1 MRLGELGLERLH
13 RRLANDGVYVRTG
26 PFVFHIRSPFR
37 EVADTLQFG
46 YADCPLAEND
56 GVADF
61 HVREA
66 PPQNIRRWVRPQA
79 EFTLDGYSP
88 FSPHPR
94 RMMVPFLE
102 WGLNWC
108 IAGYA
113 HQYLM
118 IHSAVLER
126 EGRVLI
132 LPGLPG
138 AGKSTLCAALVLR
151 GWRLFSD
158 EYALIRPEDGQ
169 VVPLV
174 RPIRLKNESIDVI
187 RRFAPEAKIGLDCD
201 DTFKGTI
208 AQMRPNT
215 EHVLRAGE
223 TAPPG
228 WVVFP
233 EYQDGGNVQSKRV
246 PRGTALVRLSQNA
259 FNYSLLGEQG
269 FETMARLVEQCHC
282 HEFSYGNLDEAMERF
297 DRLPRLDSPDGNPTT
312 VAVPTSSEP
321 LVEQK
326 AERKAPVTARPIDER
341 ELLFS
346 ALSDPSSLVD
356 LDAVGW
362 DLLIRQARTGRLPG
376 RLAALVEEQG
386 LLESVPPRMRA
397 HLQAARVVSQKH
409 EQIMRWEVNRT
420 GRVLAELDVPV
431 VLLKGGAYV
440 MADLPAARGRL
451 YSDLDIMVPKSHL
464 ALVERTL
471 IENGW
476 RTFTLD
482 PYDQRYYRKWMHEL
496 PPLMHDLR
504 GTVLDV
510 HHTILPESGRLHPD
524 PDKLFE
530 AARPLG
536 DGPLKVLAPADM
548 VLHSAAHLFQDGS
561 LAGGLRDLADQDDL
575 LRHFGA
581 EPGFWEQLVPRAE
594 QLDLARPLFHALRY
608 VKKFLGTPVP
618 DEVTAAIRPA
628 GPGWPLLPIMDALVS
643 QVIRAQHPDKPVR
656 ESTLSGWLLYVRS
669 HWLRMPPLLLAGHLT
684 KKALR
689 RWYERDEEEMEA

>member
-13 RRLANDGVYVRTG
+13 RKLAGDGLYVRTG
-26 PFVFHIRSPFR
+26 PFVFHVRSPFR
-37 EVADTLQFG
+37 EVAESLQFG
-46 YADCPLAEND
+46 YADCPLAEEN

-66 PPQNIRRWVRPQA
+66 PPGNIRRWIRPQA
-79 EFTLDGYSP
+79 EFTIDGYRP

-94 RMMVPFLE
+94 QLIVPFLE

-126 EGRVLI
+126 EGMVLI
-132 LPGLPG
+132 MPGFPG
-138 AGKSTLCAALVLR
+138 AGKSTLCAALVVR

-158 EYALIRPEDGQ
+158 EYALIRHEDGQ

-187 RRFAPEAKIGLDCD
+187 RKFSPDARIGLDCD

-208 AQMRPNT
+208 AQMRPPT

-233 EYQDGGNVQSKRV
+233 SFQAGQPVQSKRV
-246 PRGTALVRLSQNA
+246 PRGAALVRLAHNA
-259 FNYSLLGEQG
+259 FNYSLLGQRG

-282 HEFSYGNLDEAMERF
+282 HEFKYGNLDEAMDRF
-297 DRLPRLDSPDGNPTT
+297 DRLPKRPCK
-312 VAVPTSSEP
+312 AATSGRGTPEYR
-321 LVEQK
+321 
-326 AERKAPVTARPIDER
+326 A
-341 ELLFS
+341 
-346 ALSDPSSLVD
+346 SDPQNRDHWSRLYKTKKVPDTFSGDLLLVALRD
-356 LDAVGW
+356 PGSVASLDAAGW
-362 DLLIRQARTGRLPG
+362 DLLVRQARATRLLGRLT
-376 RLAALVEEQG
+376 V
-386 LLESVPPRMRA
+386 LLEERDLLERIPPRIHN
-397 HLQAARVVSQKH
+397 HLMAARVVGDKH

-420 GRVLAELDVPV
+420 GRVLSALEVPV

-440 MADLPAARGRL
+440 AADLPPARGRL
-451 YSDLDIMVPKSHL
+451 YSDLDIMVPKSQL

-471 IENGW
+471 MENGW
-476 RTFTLD
+476 RTFTLH

-496 PPLMHDLR
+496 PPLMHYQR

-510 HHTILPESGRLHPD
+510 HHTILPETGRLHPN
-524 PDKLFE
+524 PDKLLE
-530 AARPLG
+530 AARPLAN
-536 DGPLKVLAPADM
+536 GPFKVFSPADM

-575 LRHFGA
+575 LRYFAA
-581 EPGFWEQLVPRAE
+581 EAGFWDGLVSRAIE
-594 QLDLARPLFHALRY
+594 LDLARPLFYALRY
-608 VKKFLGTPVP
+608 AKKFLHTPVP
-618 DEVTAAIRPA
+618 EEVTTAAARAA
-628 GPGWPLLPIMDALVS
+628 GPRWPVLPVMDALVS
-643 QVIRAQHPDKPVR
+643 RVIRAEHPDKLHR
-656 ESTLSGWLLYVRS
+656 ESPLPGWLLYVRS
-669 HWLRMPPLLLAGHLT
+669 HWLRMPPLLLASPLT

-689 RWYERDEEEMEA
+689 RWYERDEET